1 MADPTVLF
9 NETEAD
15 FRSLRNLGGASLPH
29 RLARPLEADH
39 ILLPITQGGGLL
51 TSSNRRRLRHGQ
63 IPNQFQEAN

>member
-9 NETEAD
+9 NESETD

-39 ILLPITQGGGLL
+39 ILLQ
-51 TSSNRRRLRHGQ
+51 
-63 IPNQFQEAN
+63 